1 MSTSS
6 ERGASC
12 RLCPCNTPKKPQEV
26 ADDLESAV
34 YILVQMMLHF
44 HRHGRSPGKLAEN
57 LTADEIRKVNGTNE
71 QLASFVS
78 TFFYEQFE
86 CDDGYWSGGNTKR
99 VWLQT
104 TSLPVELDTAP
115 GEDTLAPL
123 DALLDA
129 LYTLLRRH
137 YAAINYADLGRFK
150 ATKKT
155 HTITAETTE
164 DKSHAGALTDGP
176 SKLATVEELPAP
188 PKNNFGILARLK
200 TRRTEPQGQQS
211 APQLVK
217 SRNITVPAVE
227 NPQRVLD
234 NHEEILKAF
243 EDILYDGDDPRDMTK
258 YKNDKWYDQFDG
270 LKSTFSASDRN
281 PSGSSGTRKRR
292 NDTAWDEYRRK
303 RVRGLTWRIPAIP
316 QTVVEEESDE
326 ESDEA
331 SA

>member
-1 MSTSS
+1 
-6 ERGASC
+6 
-12 RLCPCNTPKKPQEV
+12 
-26 ADDLESAV
+26 
-34 YILVQMMLHF
+34 MLRF
-44 HRHGRSPGKLAEN
+44 HRHGRSPGELAEN

-99 VWLQT
+99 VWLQN
-104 TSLPVELDTAP
+104 TSLPVDLDAIP

-123 DALLDA
+123 AALLDS

-137 YAAINYADLGRFK
+137 YAAINYADLERFK

-164 DKSHAGALTDGP
+164 DKSHAGADGP
-176 SKLATVEELPAP
+176 STSATVEKPLPP
-188 PKNNFGILARLK
+188 PNNNLGILARIK

-234 NHEEILKAF
+234 NHEEILRAF
-243 EDILYDGDDPRDMTK
+243 EGILYVDKNVARDMTK

-270 LKSTFSASDRN
+270 LKSTFSASNRN

-292 NDTAWDEYRRK
+292 NDTAWDERRRK